1 MKKEE
6 THDRRFS
13 SFAMVPLERNIK
25 NMSLVTDDMASVIKL
40 ARSKGIKCHII
51 SSYFKINQGRISDVT
66 KGRIGKGV
74 EMAKS
79 LPVDFPIK
87 H

>member
-1 MKKEE
+1 MIVDFPPLRWFFQQDIPMNLVND
-6 THDRRFS
+6 H
-13 SFAMVPLERNIK
+13 MV
-25 NMSLVTDDMASVIKL
+25 SVIKL

-79 LPVDFPIK
+79 LPVDFPVE

>member
-1 MKKEE
+1 
-6 THDRRFS
+6 
-13 SFAMVPLERNIK
+13 
-25 NMSLVTDDMASVIKL
+25 MASVIKL

-74 EMAKS
+74 EMAKT
-79 LPVDFPIK
+79 LPDDFPTEQ
-87 H
+87 

>member
-1 MKKEE
+1 M
-6 THDRRFS
+6 
-13 SFAMVPLERNIK
+13 NIV
-25 NMSLVTDDMASVIKL
+25 NDHMASVIKL

-66 KGRIGKGV
+66 MGRIGKGV
-74 EMAKS
+74 EMAKT
-79 LPVDFPIK
+79 LPADFPIE

>member
-1 MKKEE
+1 M
-6 THDRRFS
+6 
-13 SFAMVPLERNIK
+13 N
-25 NMSLVTDDMASVIKL
+25 LVTNYMASVIKL

-74 EMAKS
+74 EMAKT
-79 LPVDFPIK
+79 LPDDFPTG